1 MRKELAGLFLL
12 AGLISTQAEPPAA
25 RAINTLGLELLAKA
39 APPAQSTLLSPYS
52 IQVALAMTYAGAEGE
67 TRAEMARVLHYP
79 KEGLADG
86 FMALNAQL
94 AALTAETKKLAE
106 ASKKRGDEASDPIQ
120 LEVANR
126 LFGQKGFEFRPA
138 FLETLKQKFE
148 APLELADFM
157 KNADGA
163 RQHINTWVEKR
174 TRDRIKD
181 LLPQGALNRDTRLV
195 LVNAIYLKA
204 PWAEV
209 FQKDATKPAAF
220 HLADGKT
227 VEVPTMGNS
236 ARFGYD
242 KRAGYT
248 VVTLPY
254 VGGELQFVILL
265 PDAPDGLAALEKKLT
280 PSLLAG
286 CAKIHAREV
295 QLSMPK
301 FKLEP
306 PLFAL
311 GETLQAMGM
320 KSAFDVPP
328 GSANFDGIAPRKPGE
343 YLYISNVFHK
353 TFVAVDEQGT
363 EAAAATAVT
372 MMLAYAAVEEPPEV
386 KVDRPFLFA
395 IQHVPSGACLFLGRL
410 TDPR

>member
-12 AGLISTQAEPPAA
+12 AGLGVTQAEPPAA
-25 RAINTLGLELLAKA
+25 RAINTLGLELLARV

-52 IQVALAMTYAGAEGE
+52 IQVALAMTYVGAEGE

-86 FMALNAQL
+86 FAELNTQL

-106 ASKKRGDEASDPIQ
+106 ASKKHGGGASDPIQ
-120 LEVANR
+120 LEIANR
-126 LFGQKGFEFRPA
+126 LFGQKGYEFRPA

-148 APLELADFM
+148 APLELADFV

-163 RQHINTWVEKR
+163 RQRINTWVEER

-220 HLADGKT
+220 HLADGT
-227 VEVPTMGNS
+227 TMEVPTMGTS

-242 KRAGYT
+242 KRADYT

-254 VGGELQFVILL
+254 VGGQLQFVILL

-280 PSLLAG
+280 PSLLAD

-295 QLSMPK
+295 RLFLPK

-311 GETLQAMGM
+311 GDTLQAMGM
-320 KSAFDVPP
+320 KSAFNR
-328 GSANFDGIAPRKPGE
+328 GANFNGMAPEP
-343 YLYISNVFHK
+343 LAISQVFHK

-363 EAAAATAVT
+363 EAAAATAVV
-372 MMLAYAAVEEPPEV
+372 MMRMSLPVEAPPEV
-386 KVDRPFLFA
+386 KVDRPFFFA
-395 IQHVPSGACLFLGRL
+395 IQHVPTGACLFLGRL
-410 TDPR
+410 SDPR